1 MTTRATSILTNTYNG
16 VPPANFT
23 VNIALNAGDV
33 TIGSNLTTTIIP
45 RPTSVKVITPSV
57 RYLSSQVNTLTV
69 AQLIETNIVVSLFSS
84 ANPSTVNDN
93 ITVNLPT
100 ATAELE
106 GMFFF
111 FRKMRGAISASGVSW
126 TFTTPTA
133 TIVSIQT
140 TANATGQPVASI
152 TQSAFILRL
161 VVCGTGG
168 VYYWTF
174 I

>member
-1 MTTRATSILTNTYNG
+1 MTTQATSILSNTYNG
-16 VPPANFT
+16 VPPSNFT
-23 VNIALNAGDV
+23 VNIAQNAGDV
-33 TIGSNLTTTIIP
+33 TIGTNLTTTTIP
-45 RPTSVKVITPSV
+45 RPSGVKVITPQI
-57 RYLSSQVNTLTV
+57 RYLTTQTNTLTV
-69 AQLIETNIVVSLFSS
+69 AQLIETNIIASLFSS

-111 FRKMRGAISASGVSW
+111 FRKMRGGISASGVSW

-133 TIVSIQT
+133 TLVAIQT

-152 TQSAFILRL
+152 TQSAFIVRM
-161 VVCGTGG
+161 VVCGSAGI
-168 VYYWTF
+168 YYWTF